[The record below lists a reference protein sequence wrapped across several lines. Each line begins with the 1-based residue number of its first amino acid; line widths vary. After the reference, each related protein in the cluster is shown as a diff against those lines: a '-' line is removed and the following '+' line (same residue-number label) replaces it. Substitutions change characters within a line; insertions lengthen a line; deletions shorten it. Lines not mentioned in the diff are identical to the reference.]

1 MRRAL
6 LVAVCALALA
16 APAGA
21 YAHGSSSYVV
31 SVRGIEPPLAGVHA
45 SVDRGGFRIVLR
57 NDGRAPVV
65 AYGPDGKPYLRFT
78 RSGVAANLGGWT
90 TITPKRAFAWPV
102 PGTGKPA
109 VAPLAV
115 RKAPGKA
122 HHLKDWRVR
131 LTAGGRSYAIVGSVD
146 YRVSDGGLAELL
158 FPLAPTPL
166 LLLFAVGIVRRA
178 RG

>member
-1 MRRAL
+1 MRSA
-6 LVAVCALALA
+6 LVALAAALALL
-16 APAGA
+16 APAAA
-21 YAHGSSSYVV
+21 YGHGSSAYVV

-45 SVDRGGFRIVLR
+45 TVDRGFRLVLR
-57 NDGRAPVV
+57 NDGRDPVV

-78 RSGVAANLGGWT
+78 RAGVAANLGGWT
-90 TITPKRAFAWPV
+90 LVTPRRAFAWPV

-109 VAPLAV
+109 VEPLDV
-115 RKAPGKA
+115 REAPGKS

-131 LTAGGRSYAIVGSVD
+131 LTSGGRSYAIVGSVD

>member
-1 MRRAL
+1 MRRG
-6 LVAVCALALA
+6 LVALVAGLALV
-16 APAGA
+16 APAA
-21 YAHGSSSYVV
+21 ASAHGSSSYVV

-45 SVDRGGFRIVLR
+45 SVDRGFRLVLR
-57 NDGRAPVV
+57 NDGRVPVV
-65 AYGPDGKPYLRFT
+65 AYGADGRPYLRFT
-78 RSGVAANLGGWT
+78 RTGVSANLGGWT
-90 TITPKRAFAWPV
+90 PITPKRAFAWPV
-102 PGTGKPA
+102 PGTAKPA

-115 RKAPGKA
+115 RRSPGKS

-146 YRVSDGGLAELL
+146 YRVSEGGLAELL

-178 RG
+178 RS